1 VEKQLE
7 SRLVEKDTKGASELY
22 QDLAKKNK
30 YLADKELK
38 EVRVEKN
45 KQMNNFQ
52 SKIVE
57 IQAKLDMDEML
68 ANAKISKIEDKFAEK
83 LRKHDEIISD
93 NKAKAESKA
102 LKLEEQR
109 REILKQLEDAKQKV
123 YNGKTGSNYF
133 GGK

>member
-1 VEKQLE
+1 
-7 SRLVEKDTKGASELY
+7 
-22 QDLAKKNK
+22 
-30 YLADKELK
+30 
-38 EVRVEKN
+38 
-45 KQMNNFQ
+45 MNNFQ

-123 YNGKTGSNYF
+123 YNGKTGSNSSSNNPVP
-133 GGK
+133 GSTNPVPGSSNNPVPR